1 MMFRIWDLEFKK
13 NKFVFIQNS
22 TFLSNYEGVKM
33 YKNTTAISHQY
44 HLFLSQSL
52 NAFRYLENRNNR
64 KHNQ

>member
-1 MMFRIWDLEFKK
+1 MMFRIWDLEFLKQ
-13 NKFVFIQNS
+13 NSVCIHNS

-52 NAFRYLENRNNR
+52 NAFWIPR
-64 KHNQ
+64 K